1 MLETPNLNYF
11 SRKTAKYCAI
21 KIVKL
26 TLRNIYG
33 INIYKPL
40 RMETLFI
47 TDKLKDLLPKIKA
60 FVEAELYP
68 LETTENLAH
77 NFSYV
82 EPILQEKRALVKKA
96 GLWGLH
102 LPEEDGGLGLT
113 LCEFGQISEVL
124 ASSPFGHF
132 VFNTQAPD
140 IGNTE
145 LMHKYAPKN
154 LKDKYLKP
162 LMDGEI
168 RSCFSMT
175 EPEFAGSNPTRMG
188 TTAVK
193 DGDDYVINGHK
204 WFTSSADGA
213 AFAVVMAV
221 TNPDAAPHKRASQIL
236 VPLDTE
242 GFKFI
247 RNIPI
252 MGHAG
257 DSWASH
263 AEVIYENVR
272 VPQANLIGMEGAG
285 FLLAQERLGPGRIHH
300 CMRFIGIAERSFDL
314 MCRYAAS
321 REMAEGV
328 MLGEMQ
334 FIQGFIAESRAEIDA
349 ARLLVLRTAK
359 NIDEQGA
366 ATVRDEI
373 SMIKFFTANMMLR
386 VIDRAIQT
394 HGALGMTSDI
404 LLSYWYAHER
414 AARIYDGADE
424 VHKTALARG
433 ILKGYG
439 LDTRKK

>member
-21 KIVKL
+21 TIVKL

-40 RMETLFI
+40 LMETLFI

-60 FVEAELYP
+60 FVETELYP

-77 NFSYV
+77 NFSFV

-102 LPEEDGGLGLT
+102 LPEADGGLGLT

-145 LMHKYAPKN
+145 LMHKYAPKH

-193 DGDDYVINGHK
+193 DSDDYIINGHK

>member
-1 MLETPNLNYF
+1 
-11 SRKTAKYCAI
+11 
-21 KIVKL
+21 
-26 TLRNIYG
+26 
-33 INIYKPL
+33 
-40 RMETLFI
+40 METLFI
-47 TDKLKDLLPKIKA
+47 TEKLKDLLPKIKA
-60 FVEAELYP
+60 FVENELYP

-77 NFSYV
+77 NFSFV
-82 EPILQEKRALVKKA
+82 EPILQEKRALVKNA

-145 LMHKYAPKN
+145 LMHKYAPKH

-193 DGDDYVINGHK
+193 DGDDYIINGHK

-221 TNPDAAPHKRASQIL
+221 TNPDAAPHKRASQII

-242 GFKFI
+242 GYKFI

-334 FIQGFIAESRAEIDA
+334 FIQGFIAESRAEIEA

-366 ATVRDEI
+366 AAVRDEI

-424 VHKTALARG
+424 VHKSALARG

-439 LDTRKK
+439 LDKRKK

>member
-1 MLETPNLNYF
+1 
-11 SRKTAKYCAI
+11 
-21 KIVKL
+21 
-26 TLRNIYG
+26 
-33 INIYKPL
+33 
-40 RMETLFI
+40 METLFA
-47 TDKLKDLLPKIKA
+47 TERLRTLLPRIQE
-60 FVEAELYP
+60 FVETELYP
-68 LETTENLAH
+68 LETTENLTH
-77 NFSYV
+77 DFSRI
-82 EPILQEKRALVKKA
+82 EPVLQEKRKLVKQA

-102 LPEEDGGLGLT
+102 LPEADGGLNLT

-124 ASSPFGHF
+124 AGSPFGHF

-145 LMHKYAPKN
+145 LLHQFAPEH
-154 LKDKYLKP
+154 LKERYLKP
-162 LMDGEI
+162 LMQGEI

-213 AFAVVMAV
+213 AFIIVMAV
-221 TNPDAAPHKRASQIL
+221 TNPEAARHKQASQIL
-236 VPLDTE
+236 VPMDAPGVTLV
-242 GFKFI
+242 
-247 RNIPI
+247 RNIPV
-252 MGHAG
+252 MGHTG

-263 AEVIYENVR
+263 AEMRYEHVR
-272 VPQANLIGMEGAG
+272 VPQSNLIGEEGAG

-314 MCRYAAS
+314 MCRYAVS
-321 REMAEGV
+321 RELEEGTL
-328 MLGEMQ
+328 LGDKQ
-334 FIQGFIAESRAEIDA
+334 FIQGFIADSRAEIDA
-349 ARLLVLRTAK
+349 ARLLVLRTARH
-359 NIDEQGA
+359 IDERGA
-366 ATVRDEI
+366 AAVRDEV

-386 VIDRAIQT
+386 VIDRAIQV

-404 LLSYWYAHER
+404 LLSYWYTHER

-424 VHKTALARG
+424 VHKAALART

-439 LDTRKK
+439 LDTRRKK

>member
-1 MLETPNLNYF
+1 MCHQDC
-11 SRKTAKYCAI
+11 KTNFKE
-21 KIVKL
+21 
-26 TLRNIYG
+26 IYG

>member
-1 MLETPNLNYF
+1 
-11 SRKTAKYCAI
+11 
-21 KIVKL
+21 
-26 TLRNIYG
+26 
-33 INIYKPL
+33 
-40 RMETLFI
+40 
-47 TDKLKDLLPKIKA
+47 
-60 FVEAELYP
+60 
-68 LETTENLAH
+68 
-77 NFSYV
+77 
-82 EPILQEKRALVKKA
+82 
-96 GLWGLH
+96 
-102 LPEEDGGLGLT
+102 
-113 LCEFGQISEVL
+113 
-124 ASSPFGHF
+124 
-132 VFNTQAPD
+132 
-140 IGNTE
+140 
-145 LMHKYAPKN
+145 
-154 LKDKYLKP
+154 
-162 LMDGEI
+162 
-168 RSCFSMT
+168 
-175 EPEFAGSNPTRMG
+175 
-188 TTAVK
+188 
-193 DGDDYVINGHK
+193 
-204 WFTSSADGA
+204 
-213 AFAVVMAV
+213 MAV
-221 TNPDAAPHKRASQIL
+221 TNPDAAPHKRASQII

-242 GFKFI
+242 GYKFV

-272 VPQANLIGMEGAG
+272 VPQSNLIGMEGAG

-300 CMRFIGIAERSFDL
+300 CMRFVGIAERSFDL

-359 NIDEQGA
+359 NIDEKGA
-366 ATVRDEI
+366 AVVRDEI

-424 VHKTALARG
+424 VHKIALARG

>member
-1 MLETPNLNYF
+1 MESLFVTE
-11 SRKTAKYCAI
+11 RI
-21 KIVKL
+21 K
-26 TLRNIYG
+26 
-33 INIYKPL
+33 
-40 RMETLFI
+40 E
-47 TDKLKDLLPKIKA
+47 LLPKIKA
-60 FVEAELYP
+60 FIESELYP
-68 LETTENLAH
+68 LETPEYLAYD
-77 NFSYV
+77 FSHV
-82 EPILQEKRALVKKA
+82 EPILQQKRQLVKKA

-102 LPEEDGGLGLT
+102 LPEEDGGLNLT

-145 LMHKYAPKN
+145 LMHKYAPTH
-154 LKDKYLKP
+154 LKEQYLKP
-162 LMDGEI
+162 LMDGDI

-221 TNPDAAPHKRASQIL
+221 TNPEAAPHKRASQIIVPMDTPGVKL
-236 VPLDTE
+236 V
-242 GFKFI
+242 

-263 AEVIYENVR
+263 AEMLYENVR
-272 VPQANLIGMEGAG
+272 VPQSNLIGAEGAG

-314 MCRYAAS
+314 MCRYAVS
-321 REMAEGV
+321 REMEEGV
-328 MLGEMQ
+328 FLGEKQ

-359 NIDEQGA
+359 HIDERGA
-366 ATVRDEI
+366 AVVRDEI

-394 HGALGMTSDI
+394 HGGLGMTSDV

>member
-1 MLETPNLNYF
+1 
-11 SRKTAKYCAI
+11 
-21 KIVKL
+21 
-26 TLRNIYG
+26 
-33 INIYKPL
+33 
-40 RMETLFI
+40 METLFI

-60 FVEAELYP
+60 FVETELYP

-77 NFSYV
+77 NFSFI

-102 LPEEDGGLGLT
+102 LSVEDGGLGLT

-145 LMHKYAPKN
+145 LLHKYAHKH

-193 DGDDYVINGHK
+193 DGDDYIINGHK

-221 TNPDAAPHKRASQIL
+221 TNPDAAPHKRASQII

-242 GFKFI
+242 GYKFI

-349 ARLLVLRTAK
+349 TRLLVLQTAK

-414 AARIYDGADE
+414 ASRIYDGADE
-424 VHKTALARG
+424 VHKTALARS

>member
-1 MLETPNLNYF
+1 MESLFVTE
-11 SRKTAKYCAI
+11 RI
-21 KIVKL
+21 K
-26 TLRNIYG
+26 
-33 INIYKPL
+33 
-40 RMETLFI
+40 E
-47 TDKLKDLLPKIKA
+47 LLPKIKA
-60 FVEAELYP
+60 FIESELYP
-68 LETTENLAH
+68 LETPEYLAH
-77 NFSYV
+77 DFSHV
-82 EPILQEKRALVKKA
+82 EPILQQKRQLVKKA

-102 LPEEDGGLGLT
+102 LPEEDGGLNLT

-145 LMHKYAPKN
+145 LMHKYAPTH
-154 LKDKYLKP
+154 LKEQYLKP

-188 TTAVK
+188 TMAVK

-221 TNPDAAPHKRASQIL
+221 TNPDAAPHKRASQIIVPMDTPGVKL
-236 VPLDTE
+236 V
-242 GFKFI
+242 

-263 AEVIYENVR
+263 AEMLYENVR
-272 VPQANLIGMEGAG
+272 VPQSNLIGIEGTG

-321 REMAEGV
+321 REMEEGV
-328 MLGEMQ
+328 MLGEKQ

-359 NIDEQGA
+359 HIDERGA
-366 ATVRDEI
+366 AAVRDEI

-394 HGALGMTSDI
+394 HGGLGMTSDV

>member
-1 MLETPNLNYF
+1 
-11 SRKTAKYCAI
+11 
-21 KIVKL
+21 
-26 TLRNIYG
+26 
-33 INIYKPL
+33 
-40 RMETLFI
+40 METLFI
-47 TDKLKDLLPKIKA
+47 TDKLKNLLPKIKA
-60 FVEAELYP
+60 FVETELYP

-82 EPILQEKRALVKKA
+82 EPVLQEKRILVKNA

-102 LPEEDGGLGLT
+102 LPKEDGGLGLT

-145 LMHKYAPKN
+145 LMHKYAPKH

-193 DGDDYVINGHK
+193 DGDDYIINGHK

-221 TNPDAAPHKRASQIL
+221 TNPDAAPHKRASQII

-242 GFKFI
+242 GFKFV

-252 MGHAG
+252 MGHSG

-424 VHKTALARG
+424 VHKSALARG

>member
-1 MLETPNLNYF
+1 MESLFVTERIKTLLPQIQAFIESELHPLETPEY
-11 SRKTAKYCAI
+11 
-21 KIVKL
+21 
-26 TLRNIYG
+26 
-33 INIYKPL
+33 
-40 RMETLFI
+40 
-47 TDKLKDLLPKIKA
+47 
-60 FVEAELYP
+60 
-68 LETTENLAH
+68 LAH
-77 NFSYV
+77 DFSHV
-82 EPILQEKRALVKKA
+82 EPILQQKRQLVKQA

-102 LPEEDGGLGLT
+102 LPKEDGGLDLT

-145 LMHKYAPKN
+145 LMHKYAPKH
-154 LKDKYLKP
+154 LKDRYLKP
-162 LMDGEI
+162 LMNGEI

-236 VPLDTE
+236 VPMDTP
-242 GFKFI
+242 GVKLV

-263 AEVIYENVR
+263 AEMLYENVR
-272 VPQANLIGMEGAG
+272 VPQANLIGVEGSG

-314 MCRYAAS
+314 MCRYAVS
-321 REMAEGV
+321 REVEEGV
-328 MLGEMQ
+328 VLGHKQ

-349 ARLLVLRTAK
+349 VRLLVLRTAK
-359 NIDEQGA
+359 HIDELGA
-366 ATVRDEI
+366 AAVRDEI

-394 HGALGMTSDI
+394 HGGLGMTSDI
-404 LLSYWYAHER
+404 LLSYWYVHER

-439 LDTRKK
+439 LDVRKK